1 MSLGSW
7 PSSSSGVLTGNSRSI
22 EANTNVTSTNCL
34 QGILLYCATSKEL
47 VCQQET
53 LDKILTVLPLCTPTQ
68 QDRFL
73 LYALYEDI
81 IRENTA
87 GTQ

>member
-1 MSLGSW
+1 M
-7 PSSSSGVLTGNSRSI
+7 
-22 EANTNVTSTNCL
+22 TSTNCL
-34 QGILLYCATSKEL
+34 QGILLYRATSKEL

-53 LDKILTVLPLCTPTQ
+53 LDKILTVLTLCTPTQ

-73 LYALYEDI
+73 LYALYKDI
-81 IRENTA
+81 IRENTV